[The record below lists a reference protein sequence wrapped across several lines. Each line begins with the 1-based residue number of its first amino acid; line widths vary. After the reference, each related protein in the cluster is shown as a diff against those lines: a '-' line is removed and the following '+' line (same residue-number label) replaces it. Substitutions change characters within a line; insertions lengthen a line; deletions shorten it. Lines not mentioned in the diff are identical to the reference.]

1 MWRRTLIWNKQV
13 ETNDGRSCSA
23 IAGAVIFG
31 AAAIIVPAEE
41 VTMDPNGKVDY
52 LGSYLGVGGLILFNY
67 SWTLVSVKNCKLD
80 IDNIC

>member
-1 MWRRTLIWNKQV
+1 M
-13 ETNDGRSCSA
+13 
-23 IAGAVIFG
+23 IFG

-67 SWTLVSVKNCKLD
+67 SWTSVYLSKLQTRS
-80 IDNIC
+80 